1 VTDVD
6 QPAAD
11 RHNAPD
17 GFAALKDQVSKR
29 HHVLLDRND
38 PIAMLH
44 TVNEMLVA
52 ETAAGLERAQNAV
65 LTKFCHEL
73 EQSASTWKQEA
84 KALGMRTLEAAS
96 RISAAQIAQAT
107 QELMT
112 ALALE
117 RERSR
122 QAIKRAALCNAIVL
136 FLAVVLLLLVTARLG
151 ALCSLR

>member
-1 VTDVD
+1 
-6 QPAAD
+6 
-11 RHNAPD
+11 
-17 GFAALKDQVSKR
+17 
-29 HHVLLDRND
+29 
-38 PIAMLH
+38 
-44 TVNEMLVA
+44 
-52 ETAAGLERAQNAV
+52 
-65 LTKFCHEL
+65 
-73 EQSASTWKQEA
+73 
-84 KALGMRTLEAAS
+84 MRTLEAAS